1 MMKQVI
7 VCDVQNNTKTTEW
20 IEDNT
25 PAYIDYQSEIQ
36 DYKRRLAQTDYVVIK
51 IAEGAATRDE
61 YEDVIDERVRLRNYI
76 NELEELD
83 KKQQEVFNQLNL
95 EESNYANSI

>member
-36 DYKRRLAQTDYVVIK
+36 DCKRRLAQTDYAVIK

-61 YEDVIDERVRLRNYI
+61 YEDVIEERAALRARI
-76 NELEELD
+76 NELERLAAE
-83 KKQQEVFNQLNL
+83 QEA
-95 EESNYANSI
+95 ANVD

>member
-36 DYKRRLAQTDYVVIK
+36 DCKRRLAQTDYAVIK
-51 IAEGAATRDE
+51 IAEGAATH
-61 YEDVIDERVRLRNYI
+61 EDYAEMIAERRALRERI
-76 NELEELD
+76 CELEELD
-83 KKQQEVFNQLNL
+83 RAQN
-95 EESNYANSI
+95 A